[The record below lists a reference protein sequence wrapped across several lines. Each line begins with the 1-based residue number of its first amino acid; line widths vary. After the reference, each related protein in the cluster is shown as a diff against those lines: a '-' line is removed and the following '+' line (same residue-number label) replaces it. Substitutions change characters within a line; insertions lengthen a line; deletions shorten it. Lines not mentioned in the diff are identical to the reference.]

1 MKTTNVTTMNF
12 EWDDAKAASNEA
24 KHGVPFP
31 YSTRVFLDPKLL
43 DGPDL
48 RNDYGEER
56 RIAVGEIEG
65 RLFVVVYTMRG
76 RTHRLISARKANE
89 REQKQYNQVHS

>member
-1 MKTTNVTTMNF
+1 MKTTNVTTMDF

-31 YSTRVFLDPKLL
+31 YAARVFLDPQRL

-48 RNDYGEER
+48 RKDYGEDR
-56 RIAVGEIEG
+56 RIVVGAIEG
-65 RLFVVVYTMRG
+65 RVLVVAYTIRG
-76 RTHRLISARKANE
+76 QVLRLISARKANE
-89 REQKQYNQVHS
+89 REQKRYHSVSS